1 MKRLGHTIFE
11 VVQQVVRNFF
21 NEEDEETKKEFQQ
34 LMREPGLLNNASGLE
49 DKKQLVSWLKEPS
62 RFSSKDGYKKFQT
75 YVRRGRKVR
84 VIRKVGIAASFLLA
98 LVLGGTAY
106 WLNVHWEKRNHVELA
121 EEIQPIMSKGYIM
134 LDDGTRIDLGEDKG
148 EVREADGIKITR
160 DSVKVVY
167 ASEDVTPTDRIAYNE
182 LNVPRGGEYMLVL
195 TDGTKVWVNADSR
208 LKFPVRFR
216 GDRREVYLLS
226 GEAYFEVE
234 RDESKP
240 FLVHTSRGCVKV
252 LGTEFNVR
260 DYPEEH
266 RVVTT
271 LVNGSVQFTGKDKKK
286 IVLEPG
292 FQVVA
297 DSLTGTWDV
306 REVNLKE
313 YVGWRNGLY
322 VFSHLT
328 LEELMRVI
336 ERNYD
341 VTVFFANEEC
351 KRLVFSGDLQKYET
365 VEHFLRFIE
374 TGGDVRFVVK
384 ERTITVYK
392 K

>member
-1 MKRLGHTIFE
+1 MKRHGHTIFE

-21 NEEDEETKKEFQQ
+21 NEEDEEAKKEFQR

-49 DKKQLVSWLKEPS
+49 DKEQLVSWLKESS
-62 RFSSKDGYKKFQT
+62 RFSSKDGYKKFQA
-75 YVRRGRKVR
+75 YVKRGRRVRVLRKVR
-84 VIRKVGIAASFLLA
+84 IAASFLLA
-98 LVLGGTAY
+98 LVLGGAAY

-216 GDRREVYLLS
+216 EDHREVYLLS

-260 DYPEEH
+260 D
-266 RVVTT
+266 
-271 LVNGSVQFTGKDKKK
+271 
-286 IVLEPG
+286 
-292 FQVVA
+292 
-297 DSLTGTWDV
+297 
-306 REVNLKE
+306 
-313 YVGWRNGLY
+313 
-322 VFSHLT
+322 
-328 LEELMRVI
+328 
-336 ERNYD
+336 
-341 VTVFFANEEC
+341 
-351 KRLVFSGDLQKYET
+351 
-365 VEHFLRFIE
+365 
-374 TGGDVRFVVK
+374 
-384 ERTITVYK
+384 
-392 K
+392 